1 LEPKKSFISKL
12 TNKYLLIIR
21 NEDNFAEKST
31 LSFSYAKLIFFIVFT
46 FAVIFSISLYL
57 STTIL
62 ARWFDPRHA
71 EIEVNKKLFE
81 LTLEIDSLEQEVYR
95 KHQFITNLKAI
106 VSGEDGTEPQIPNNE
121 QEQTDNQDL
130 VKQVNLSDEELANI
144 DEEFRKEFE
153 ANGGDPAPLSNSQ
166 PGDLQEMFLFKPVVG
181 IITDHYNVKDKHYGV
196 DIVAKQNEP
205 VKCVTDG
212 TVILSS
218 WTQDSG
224 YIIAVQHR
232 SNLISV
238 YKHNAELLKNVGDFV
253 KAGEVI
259 SIIGNTG
266 ELTTGPHLHLELW
279 YNGNPVNP
287 EEYVAF

>member
-1 LEPKKSFISKL
+1 MEPKKSFISKL

-31 LSFSYAKLIFFIVFT
+31 LSFSYAKLLFFILFT
-46 FAVIFSISLYL
+46 MVVIFSVSFYL

-62 ARWFDPRHA
+62 SRWFDPRHA
-71 EIEVNKKLFE
+71 EIEANKKLFE
-81 LTLEIDSLEQEVYR
+81 MHLELDSLESEVER
-95 KHQFITNLKAI
+95 KHQFIMSMKA
-106 VSGEDGTEPQIPNNE
+106 VLSGEEGST
-121 QEQTDNQDL
+121 EQTPGSQIAENAQANART
-130 VKQVNLSDEELANI
+130 VSLSDEELSNI
-144 DEEFRKEFE
+144 DEEFRQEFE
-153 ANGGDPAPLSNSQ
+153 ANGGDPAPLSGQAS
-166 PGDLQEMFLFKPVVG
+166 DLQEMFLFKPVVG
-181 IITDHYNVKDKHYGV
+181 IVTDHYDIKGKHYGV
-196 DIVAKQNEP
+196 DVVAKPSEP
-205 VKCVTDG
+205 VKCVTEG

-232 SNLISV
+232 SNFISV
-238 YKHNAELLKNVGDFV
+238 YKHNAELLKSVGDFV

-259 SIIGNTG
+259 GIVGNTG